1 MTGGTVAVEVQERAE
16 RFARDMAA
24 MRVDDPSKGRQALW
38 LRLGVV
44 LMVGGLVAAVI
55 GVARSSGTTDPLI
68 QRDALVLAT
77 AGVAGSIVGA
87 AVYLRYAVTKVLRFW
102 MARLSFEL
110 DERNRG
116 QA

>member
-1 MTGGTVAVEVQERAE
+1 MAVEVQERAE
-16 RFARDMAA
+16 RFARDMAE
-24 MRVDDPSKGRQALW
+24 MRVDDPSTGRQTLW
-38 LRLGVV
+38 LRVGVV
-44 LMVGGLVAAVI
+44 LMVGGLVAAIV
-55 GVARSSGTTDPLI
+55 GVARSAGTTDPLV

-102 MARLSFEL
+102 MARLSFDL

-116 QA
+116 RS